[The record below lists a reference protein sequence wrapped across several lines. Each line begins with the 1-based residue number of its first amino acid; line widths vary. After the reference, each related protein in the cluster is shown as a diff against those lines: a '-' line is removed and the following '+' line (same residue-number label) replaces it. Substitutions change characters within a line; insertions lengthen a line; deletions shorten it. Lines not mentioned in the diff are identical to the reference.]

1 MMRFLFLI
9 IFVIPVIEIILFV
22 WVGNSLGVWS
32 VIGLIFLTAVLGIAL
47 AQYQGLE
54 NWRKAQEAWQRG
66 EYPTDYMINSICIL
80 IGAFLIIIPGFLTDF
95 VGLILLIP
103 WTRLLLKKYLLKLLQ
118 NMFNRGT
125 FIYWRR

>member
-66 EYPTDYMINSICIL
+66 EYPTDYMINSRSEEHTSELQSRGHLVC
-80 IGAFLIIIPGFLTDF
+80 
-95 VGLILLIP
+95 
-103 WTRLLLKKYLLKLLQ
+103 RLLLEKK
-118 NMFNRGT
+118 N
-125 FIYWRR
+125 

>member
-1 MMRFLFLI
+1 MRIFFLL
-9 IFVIPVIEIILFV
+9 IFVIPVIEILLFI
-22 WVGNSLGVWS
+22 WVGNSLGAWNV
-32 VIGLIFLTAVLGIAL
+32 VGLIFLTAILGIVL

-54 NWRKAQEAWQRG
+54 NLRKAQEAWQQG

-80 IGAFLIIIPGFLTDF
+80 IGAFLLIIPGFITDT

-103 WTRLLLKKYLLKLLQ
+103 PTRFLLKKYLLKLLQ

>member
-1 MMRFLFLI
+1 MRTFFLL
-9 IFVIPVIEIILFV
+9 IFVIPVIEILLFI
-22 WVGNSLGVWS
+22 WVGNSLGAWNV
-32 VIGLIFLTAVLGIAL
+32 VGLIFLTAILGIVL

-54 NWRKAQEAWQRG
+54 NLRKAQEAWQQG

-80 IGAFLIIIPGFLTDF
+80 IGAFLLIIPGFITDT

-103 WTRLLLKKYLLKLLQ
+103 PTRFLLKKYLLKLLQ

>member
-1 MMRFLFLI
+1 MRIFFLL
-9 IFVIPVIEIILFV
+9 IFVIPVIEILLFI
-22 WVGNSLGVWS
+22 WVGNSLGAWNV
-32 VIGLIFLTAVLGIAL
+32 VGLIFLTAILGIVL

-54 NWRKAQEAWQRG
+54 NLRKAQEAWQQG

-80 IGAFLIIIPGFLTDF
+80 IGAFLLIIPGFITDA

-103 WTRLLLKKYLLKLLQ
+103 LTRFLLKKYLLKLLQ

>member
-1 MMRFLFLI
+1 MRIFFLL
-9 IFVIPVIEIILFV
+9 IFVIPVIEILLFI
-22 WVGNSLGVWS
+22 WVGNSLGAWNV
-32 VIGLIFLTAVLGIAL
+32 VGLIFLTAILGIVL

-54 NWRKAQEAWQRG
+54 NLRKAQEAWQRG

-80 IGAFLIIIPGFLTDF
+80 IGAFLLIIPGFITDT

-103 WTRLLLKKYLLKLLQ
+103 PTRFLLKKYLLKLLQ